1 VSPKTQASAGAEELT
16 ELAREAAWCELCP
29 QLVESRTQVVFG
41 SGPADAAL
49 MLVGEAPGASED
61 REGLPFVGASG
72 RLLDTLLDG
81 IGLSREEVFI
91 ANVLKCRPPENRD
104 PKPEE
109 VANCSPWLERQ
120 LGIVNPA
127 VVVTLG
133 NFATRLLRGDP
144 APIGKVRGRPEIV
157 SVGSRR
163 VRLFPVFHPAAAL
176 YRRPNLEVLETDF
189 AEIPGLLALGPPEQ
203 LPPVTGGVADGGA
216 GKDGSGNTG
225 GEAANAGGG
234 ESGTAPGEPSAGSGG
249 SGDDS
254 QLGLF

>member
-1 VSPKTQASAGAEELT
+1 MSPKTQASAGAKELS
-16 ELAREAAWCELCP
+16 ELALQAAGCDLCP

-61 REGLPFVGASG
+61 REGAPFVGASG
-72 RLLDTLLDG
+72 RLLDALLEG
-81 IGLSREEVFI
+81 IGLAREEVFV
-91 ANVLKCRPPENRD
+91 ANVLKCRPPDNRD
-104 PKPEE
+104 PRPEE

-144 APIGKVRGRPEIV
+144 APIGKVRGRPELA
-157 SVGSRR
+157 SVGSRQ

-189 AEIPGLLALGPPEQ
+189 AGIPGLLALGPPEQ
-203 LPPVTGGVADGGA
+203 TPPVAGEAVEGA
-216 GKDGSGNTG
+216 GEGPDE
-225 GEAANAGGG
+225 EAGRAG
-234 ESGTAPGEPSAGSGG
+234 GSGG
-249 SGDDS
+249 GP

>member
-1 VSPKTQASAGAEELT
+1 VPVSILPVSPETQAAADAKELT
-16 ELAREAAWCELCP
+16 RLARQAAGCELCP

-41 SGPADAAL
+41 TGPADAAL

-72 RLLDTLLDG
+72 RLLDTLLGG
-81 IGLSREEVFI
+81 IGLARQEVFI

-104 PKPEE
+104 PKTEE

-120 LGIVNPA
+120 LEIVNPA

-157 SVGSRR
+157 SVGSRQ

-176 YRRPNLEVLETDF
+176 YRRPNLEVLEIDF

-203 LPPVTGGVADGGA
+203 LPLAAGEVADEGAVGSGDGA
-216 GKDGSGNTG
+216 G
-225 GEAANAGGG
+225 
-234 ESGTAPGEPSAGSGG
+234 PGEPAGRADGPDG
-249 SGDDS
+249 DS

>member
-1 VSPKTQASAGAEELT
+1 MSPKTQSSGGSKELS
-16 ELAREAAWCELCP
+16 ELALQAAGCELCP
-29 QLVESRTQVVFG
+29 QLVDSRTQVVFG

-72 RLLDTLLDG
+72 RLLDTLLGG

-120 LGIVNPA
+120 LGIVDPA

-144 APIGKVRGRPEIV
+144 APIGKVRGRPEIA
-157 SVGSRR
+157 SVGSRQ

-176 YRRPNLEVLETDF
+176 YRRPNLEVLEADF
-189 AEIPGLLALGPPEQ
+189 AAIPGLLALGPPEQ
-203 LPPVTGGVADGGA
+203 LPAVAVEVAGGGA
-216 GKDGSGNTG
+216 AGTRPTGEGTPPGAGS
-225 GEAANAGGG
+225 GEAAGRPEGPGG
-234 ESGTAPGEPSAGSGG
+234 
-249 SGDDS
+249 DS

>member
-1 VSPKTQASAGAEELT
+1 MPVSPETQASEAARQLS
-16 ELAREAAWCELCP
+16 ELAREASGCELCP

-41 SGPADAAL
+41 SGPADAKL

-72 RLLDTLLDG
+72 RLLDLLLEG
-81 IGLSREEVFI
+81 IGLAREQVFI

-104 PKPEE
+104 PRPDE
-109 VANCSPWLERQ
+109 VSNCSPWLERQ
-120 LGIVNPA
+120 LELVDPA

-157 SVGSRR
+157 VVGGRA

-176 YRRPNLEVLETDF
+176 YRRPNLEVLEADF
-189 AEIPGLLALGPPEQ
+189 ATIPELLALGSPDQPQPPARAA
-203 LPPVTGGVADGGA
+203 ADPERPA
-216 GKDGSGNTG
+216 AAAAPQ
-225 GEAANAGGG
+225 GE
-234 ESGTAPGEPSAGSGG
+234 APGE
-249 SGDDS
+249 S

>member
-1 VSPKTQASAGAEELT
+1 MPVSPKSQASGASELLS
-16 ELAREAAWCELCP
+16 ELARQASGCELCP

-41 SGPADAAL
+41 SGPADAEL

-61 REGLPFVGASG
+61 REGFPFVGASG
-72 RLLDTLLDG
+72 RLLDQLLEG
-81 IGLSREEVFI
+81 IGLARDEVFI

-120 LGIVNPA
+120 LEIVNPA

-144 APIGKVRGRPEIV
+144 APIGKVRGRPEIAG
-157 SVGSRR
+157 VGSRQ

-176 YRRPNLEVLETDF
+176 YQRPNLEVLETDF

-203 LPPVTGGVADGGA
+203 LPLSAREVADEGAAGRGDGA
-216 GKDGSGNTG
+216 G
-225 GEAANAGGG
+225 
-234 ESGTAPGEPSAGSGG
+234 PGEPAGRADGPDG
-249 SGDDS
+249 DS

>member
-1 VSPKTQASAGAEELT
+1 MPVSPEIQASGADRQLS
-16 ELAREAAWCELCP
+16 ELAREASVCELCP

-41 SGPADAAL
+41 SGAADAEL

-72 RLLDTLLDG
+72 RLLDSLLEG
-81 IGLSREEVFI
+81 IGLAREQVFI

-104 PKPEE
+104 PRPEE
-109 VANCSPWLERQ
+109 VSNCSPWLGRQ
-120 LGIVNPA
+120 LEVVDPA

-157 SVGSRR
+157 AVGGRT

-189 AEIPGLLALGPPEQ
+189 AAIPELLALGPPDQPQPPEQ
-203 LPPVTGGVADGGA
+203 TASDPGRPPATAA
-216 GKDGSGNTG
+216 PQ
-225 GEAANAGGG
+225 GEAQG
-234 ESGTAPGEPSAGSGG
+234 EAQGE
-249 SGDDS
+249 S

>member
-1 VSPKTQASAGAEELT
+1 MPVSILPVSPETQASAGAKELT
-16 ELAREAAWCELCP
+16 RLARQAAGCELCP

-41 SGPADAAL
+41 TGPADAAL

-72 RLLDTLLDG
+72 RLLDTLLGG
-81 IGLSREEVFI
+81 IGLARQEVFI

-120 LGIVNPA
+120 LEIVNPA

-157 SVGSRR
+157 SVGSRQ

-176 YRRPNLEVLETDF
+176 YRRPNLEVLESDF

-203 LPPVTGGVADGGA
+203 LPLAAREVADEGAVGSGDGA
-216 GKDGSGNTG
+216 G
-225 GEAANAGGG
+225 
-234 ESGTAPGEPSAGSGG
+234 PGEPAGRADGPDG
-249 SGDDS
+249 DS